1 MLLFPVSLPLSHL
14 RILVAGLA
22 LAATVGAPA
31 ATDGA
36 EALDS
41 YRAAVGMDF
50 PRASAA
56 THQRNDGD
64 QPVAEDRFNLAI
76 VLLNEQPQSAAKLD
90 QARQLFTA
98 LAADASL
105 PAELRAASLY
115 FHGRL
120 EQSHARPVNPAAAD
134 ALYAR
139 ALAEFPETVYAE
151 RAFVMQAVIRQYEP
165 LPTAGKRARLLALDA
180 EAQTRLRTP
189 LAQRLYHLSA
199 GLAWSRL
206 LQDDDR
212 AYAHYLRVHELK
224 LQNDYENSN
233 LLVRLAELSRRRGD
247 KEAALKFFH
256 EFITRFPADRR
267 TSLAREWIAV
277 LEAKS

>member
-1 MLLFPVSLPLSHL
+1 MLPFPVFVPLSHL
-14 RILVAGLA
+14 RFLVAGLA
-22 LAATVGAPA
+22 LAAT
-31 ATDGA
+31 ATAVRARDA
-36 EALDS
+36 VDPLDS
-41 YRAAVGMDF
+41 YRAATAMNF
-50 PRASAA
+50 PQASA
-56 THQRNDGD
+56 TVRQLNEGD
-64 QPVAEDRFNLAI
+64 HPSAEARFNLAI

-90 QARQLFTA
+90 QARQLFSA
-98 LAADASL
+98 VADDASL
-105 PAELRAASLY
+105 PADLRAASLY

-120 EQSHARPVNPAAAD
+120 EQSHARPVNPQAAD

-139 ALAEFPETVYAE
+139 ALAEFPTTAYAE
-151 RAFVMQAVIRQYEP
+151 RAFVMQAVIRQYEA
-165 LPTAGKRARLLALDA
+165 LPVAEKRARLLALDA
-180 EAQTRLRTP
+180 EAEVRLQTP

-247 KEAALKFFH
+247 TTAALKFFR
-256 EFITRFPADRR
+256 EFIARFPADRR

>member
-1 MLLFPVSLPLSHL
+1 MLLFPVSLPPSHL
-14 RILVAGLA
+14 RSLGAALT
-22 LAATVGAPA
+22 LAAAAATLPA
-31 ATDGA
+31 ADERA
-36 EALDS
+36 ALDS

-50 PRASAA
+50 PQASVEVRQRHRDGRAS
-56 THQRNDGD
+56 
-64 QPVAEDRFNLAI
+64 AEDRFNLAI

-90 QARQLFTA
+90 QARQLMAA
-98 LAADASL
+98 LADDVSL
-105 PAELRAASLY
+105 PADLRAASLY
-115 FHGRL
+115 FQGRL
-120 EQSHARPVNPAAAD
+120 EQCHARPVNPAAAD
-134 ALYAR
+134 GLYAR
-139 ALAEFPETVYAE
+139 VLADFPDSAYAE

-165 LPTAGKRARLLALDA
+165 LSVAEKRARLLALDA
-180 EAQTRLRTP
+180 AAEARLRTP
-189 LAQRLYHLSA
+189 LTQRLYHLSA

-233 LLVRLAELSRRRGD
+233 LLVRLGELSRRRGD
-247 KEAALKFFH
+247 KAAALKFFR

>member
-1 MLLFPVSLPLSHL
+1 MLLFPVSPPLRHL
-14 RILVAGLA
+14 RSLVTGLT
-22 LAATVGAPA
+22 LAATAAAPA
-31 ATDGA
+31 APPEVD
-36 EALDS
+36 ALDS
-41 YRAAVGMDF
+41 VRAAVGMDF
-50 PRASAA
+50 PKASAA
-56 THQRNDGD
+56 THARNDGD
-64 QPVAEDRFNLAI
+64 HPAAEDRFNLAV

-90 QARQLFTA
+90 DARRLFAA

-105 PAELRAASLY
+105 PADLRAASLY

-120 EQSHARPVNPAAAD
+120 EQTHARPVNPAAAD

-139 ALAEFPETVYAE
+139 VQAEFPATAYAE
-151 RAFVMQAVIRQYEP
+151 RAFVMQAVLRQYEP
-165 LPTAGKRARLLALDA
+165 LPTAEKRARLLALDA
-180 EAQTRLRTP
+180 AAETRLRTP
-189 LAQRLYHLSA
+189 LAQRLYHLAA

-206 LQDDDR
+206 QQDDDR

>member
-14 RILVAGLA
+14 RFLIAGAL
-22 LAATVGAPA
+22 LAATTDAPA
-31 ATDGA
+31 ATG
-36 EALDS
+36 EVGELDS

-50 PRASAA
+50 PQASVDAR
-56 THQRNDGD
+56 QRNAGAH
-64 QPVAEDRFNLAI
+64 PSAEDRFNLAV

-90 QARQLFTA
+90 QARDLFTA
-98 LAADASL
+98 LAGDASL
-105 PAELRAASLY
+105 PPDLRAASLY

-120 EQSHARPVNPAAAD
+120 EQSHARPVNPAAAS
-134 ALYAR
+134 ALYTR
-139 ALAEFPETVYAE
+139 ALTEFPATAYAE

-165 LPTAGKRARLLALDA
+165 LPVVEKRALLLALDA
-180 EAQTRLRTP
+180 EAETRLRTP

-233 LLVRLAELSRRRGD
+233 LLVRLGELSRRRGD
-247 KEAALKFFH
+247 KEAALKFFR